1 MDPVRGPASN
11 GVDAN
16 KIKTKID
23 RINEIYKIK
32 AFDRILLIL

>member
-1 MDPVRGPASN
+1 MDA
-11 GVDAN
+11 D

-23 RINEIYKIK
+23 KINKIYKIK

>member
-1 MDPVRGPASN
+1 MDAG
-11 GVDAN
+11 

-23 RINEIYKIK
+23 RIKKTYKIE